1 MSDDGNL
8 AIVIIALLGNPFSPS
23 YGRARAR
30 GVASALSFCSMNV
43 ALYATKGPSAWAFRE
58 RAVRESARTETDLT
72 IGASTMRWDGDR
84 LVVDLDERTVPFGT
98 RLRGR
103 VVIHPEARSGLE
115 LPIEE
120 RGEHLWWPV
129 APLARIE
136 VDLPSPGVRFSGHG
150 YHDANAGQVPV
161 ESSFVD
167 WSWSRARTEEGGAA
181 HLRSVVHQRRRAQRS
196 RFASRPSGRVERLEG
211 LVTAPLARTGWGLTR
226 TTRVDPGHGGR
237 VVRSLE
243 DGPFYSRA
251 LVETRLGGRHGRR
264 HAREARRPPLAAR
277 VGCARSR
284 RFACARA

>member
-1 MSDDGNL
+1 MSDDGKL

-43 ALYATKGPSAWAFRE
+43 ALYATKGQSAWAFRE
-58 RAVRESARTETDLT
+58 RAVNESARTETELT

-98 RLRGR
+98 RLRGQ

-115 LPIEE
+115 LPIDE

-129 APLARIE
+129 APLSRIE

-167 WSWSRARTEEGGAA
+167 WSWSRARTDEGALLTYDLSCTSGAE
-181 HLRSVVHQRRRAQRS
+181 RSLA
-196 RFASRPSGRVERLEG
+196 FRVTPHGLVEPLEG
-211 LVTAPLARTGWGLTR
+211 LGIAPLARTGWGLSR
-226 TTRVDPGHGGR
+226 TTRVDRGHGGR

-251 LVETRLGGRHGRR
+251 LVETRLGGQPVVAMH
-264 HAREARRPPLAAR
+264 EKLAAHR
-277 VGCARSR
+277 LRRSWV
-284 RFACARA
+284 RALTAFRLRPA